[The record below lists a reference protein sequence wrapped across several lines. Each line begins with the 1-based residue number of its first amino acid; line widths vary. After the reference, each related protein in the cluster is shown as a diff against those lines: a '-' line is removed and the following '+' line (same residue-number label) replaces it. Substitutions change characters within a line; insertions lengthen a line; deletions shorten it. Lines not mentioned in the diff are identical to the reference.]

1 MIWRTRAR
9 QNATECR
16 CKAALAALA
25 RFASVLFC
33 TVALANSAAAATTDP
48 VSEVE
53 AAVITHLK
61 DNGFTDPKIVSRTDL
76 TSPFATN
83 SAWTLVIAQ
92 DNSAP
97 PEISD
102 LEDRGPIAICFVK
115 ELAPDCSEKLY
126 QAVPSEQRWF
136 GTPFYIRDSR
146 VVYAGPGKKRPLLL
160 LKVCGAR
167 SGDGNCSIAT
177 GLFDYDRG
185 ADRFHKVFGNVTG
198 SNNNQE
204 TRFIDSGP
212 LLGDVV
218 VDQPTDNAPY
228 AYWIEIYR
236 MADSGRYSRVLRYRS
251 MTRYADGNALAV
263 IDSDMPELL
272 RRLGLWRI
280 ADPLPVPNNTEKCT
294 HPVMRKGE
302 EWCN

>member
-1 MIWRTRAR
+1 MICPSRAR
-9 QNATECR
+9 HNATESR
-16 CKAALAALA
+16 CKAALA

-33 TVALANSAAAATTDP
+33 AVALANSAAAATADP
-48 VSEVE
+48 VFEFE

-61 DNGFTDPKIVSRTDL
+61 AHGFSDPKIGNRMDL
-76 TSPFATN
+76 TSQFATT
-83 SAWTLVIAQ
+83 SAWTLTIAQ
-92 DNSAP
+92 DNIAP
-97 PEISD
+97 TEISD

-115 ELAPDCSEKLY
+115 GRAPDCSEKLY
-126 QAVPSEQRWF
+126 PAVPSEQRWF

-167 SGDGNCSIAT
+167 SGDGNCGIAT

-185 ADRFHKVFGNVTG
+185 VDRFRRVFANVTG

-204 TRFIDSGP
+204 TRFVEAGP

-218 VDQPTDNAPY
+218 VSQPTDNAPY
-228 AYWIEIYR
+228 AYWIETYR
-236 MADSGRYSRVLRYRS
+236 MADSGRYGRVLRYRS
-251 MTRYADGNALAV
+251 RTRYADGNTLAV

-280 ADPLPVPNNTEKCT
+280 GDPLPVPSSQVKCS
-294 HPVMRKGE
+294 HPLMRKGE

>member
-1 MIWRTRAR
+1 MIRLPRTR
-9 QNATECR
+9 QNATGCR
-16 CKAALAALA
+16 CKAALA

-33 TVALANSAAAATTDP
+33 TVALANSAAAATVDP
-48 VSEVE
+48 VSEFE

-61 DNGFTDPKIVSRTDL
+61 AHGFSDPKIVSRTNL
-76 TSPFATN
+76 TSQFATI
-83 SAWTLVIAQ
+83 SAWTLTIAQ
-92 DNSAP
+92 DNIAP
-97 PEISD
+97 AEISD

-115 ELAPDCSEKLY
+115 GLAPDCSEKLY

-167 SGDGNCSIAT
+167 SGNGNCGIAT
-177 GLFDYDRG
+177 GLFDYDRR
-185 ADRFHKVFGNVTG
+185 ADRFRRVFANVTG

-204 TRFIDSGP
+204 TRFVESGP
-212 LLGDVV
+212 LLGGVV
-218 VDQPTDNAPY
+218 VNQPTDNAPY
-228 AYWIEIYR
+228 AYWIEHYR
-236 MADSGRYSRVLRYRS
+236 MADSGRYGRVLRYRS

-280 ADPLPVPNNTEKCT
+280 GDPLPVPSSMVKCT